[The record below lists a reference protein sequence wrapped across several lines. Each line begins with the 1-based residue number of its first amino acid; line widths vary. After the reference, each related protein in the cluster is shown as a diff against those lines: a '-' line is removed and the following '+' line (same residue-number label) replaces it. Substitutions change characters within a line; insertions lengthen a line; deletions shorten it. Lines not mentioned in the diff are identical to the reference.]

1 MGQQYLVQ
9 FVSRFYNIVHPVL
22 LTSSYPKYIVSI
34 EVQNLYRTVLLGG
47 GAYIISREAL
57 KAFHKRKV
65 THLKAIDIYKSQFPD
80 RVPVKS
86 YQTFGEIIEPWKPLR

>member
-1 MGQQYLVQ
+1 MIPEAMALWIASLHLTWNFYLM
-9 FVSRFYNIVHPVL
+9 RPLYAH
-22 LTSSYPKYIVSI
+22 
-34 EVQNLYRTVLLGG
+34 LYRTVLLGG